1 MTIRYVNGQI
11 LEAVL
16 LSRTETTMRVAI
28 PGCDDSLELS
38 QIHGTW
44 VAEDCEPVRVEFSW
58 TRYGAA
64 QEVTEADCICPD
76 ELAARLIH
84 LLYAG
89 GEETLDAYAPLT
101 RNVPVAAAHH
111 HVV

>member
-16 LSRTETTMRVAI
+16 LSRTETTIRVAI
-28 PGCDDSLELS
+28 PGCDDSLELNL
-38 QIHGTW
+38 IHGMW
-44 VAEDCEPVRVEFSW
+44 VAEDCEPVQVEFSW

-64 QEVTEADCICPD
+64 PELTEADYICPD
-76 ELAARLIH
+76 EVAAGLIRM
-84 LLYAG
+84 LYAG
-89 GEETLDAYAPLT
+89 SEEIPAARAPLT
-101 RNVPVAAAHH
+101 RNVLVAAAHH